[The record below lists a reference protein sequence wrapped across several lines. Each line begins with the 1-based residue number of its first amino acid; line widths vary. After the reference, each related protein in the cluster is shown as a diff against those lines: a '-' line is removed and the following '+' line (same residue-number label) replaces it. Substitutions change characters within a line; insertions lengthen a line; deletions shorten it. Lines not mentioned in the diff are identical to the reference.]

1 MNYLFVILSMKSQIL
16 YEKYPPPAKWL
27 TLQIFT
33 KDYLILSKSV
43 FSTNKQTSLKTEYNL
58 TPLISIFF
66 VKCGLKYPAKKVQK
80 NKKERSLLCTLTK
93 KRWQAMPTQV
103 LCHAH
108 KIKELYMRGITTDKS
123 MNIFAFS
130 MNLVYVVLEHLVYK
144 WDL

>member
-1 MNYLFVILSMKSQIL
+1 MEKKYVVFFKTNECCWSIVEKSIESVNWKRRKKVIMNYLFVILSMKSQIL

-93 KRWQAMPTQV
+93 KRW
-103 LCHAH
+103 
-108 KIKELYMRGITTDKS
+108 
-123 MNIFAFS
+123 
-130 MNLVYVVLEHLVYK
+130 
-144 WDL
+144 

>member
-93 KRWQAMPTQV
+93 KRW
-103 LCHAH
+103 
-108 KIKELYMRGITTDKS
+108 
-123 MNIFAFS
+123 
-130 MNLVYVVLEHLVYK
+130 
-144 WDL
+144 

>member
-1 MNYLFVILSMKSQIL
+1 MGLKKKVIMNYLFVILSMKSQIL

-66 VKCGLKYPAKKVQK
+66 VKCGLKYSGKRCKKQK
-80 NKKERSLLCTLTK
+80 RKKSTLTK
-93 KRWQAMPTQV
+93 KRW
-103 LCHAH
+103 
-108 KIKELYMRGITTDKS
+108 
-123 MNIFAFS
+123 
-130 MNLVYVVLEHLVYK
+130 
-144 WDL
+144 